1 MCPACVANVGFI
13 AASAASTSGMAALV
27 VKRAL
32 LKWHAKSSSKRNS
45 RRKNENRN
53 HEPKI
58 GASEVSASKLV
69 SEAERLVARKDLLTR
84 ETKGK
89 K

>member
-1 MCPACVANVGFI
+1 MKI
-13 AASAASTSGMAALV
+13 ETM
-27 VKRAL
+27 
-32 LKWHAKSSSKRNS
+32 
-45 RRKNENRN
+45 
-53 HEPKI
+53 EPKI

>member
-1 MCPACVANVGFI
+1 MKIEA
-13 AASAASTSGMAALV
+13 ME
-27 VKRAL
+27 
-32 LKWHAKSSSKRNS
+32 SKT
-45 RRKNENRN
+45 
-53 HEPKI
+53 

-84 ETKGK
+84 EAKSK